1 MRKYTLASPE
11 SRSTVDLRDY
21 QEIIESAVREIMPT
35 AKVIVESDCYYVS
48 PAPKRGDAV
57 KIGRLICKSDLN
69 RHCIQLSK
77 LFTSIPVKEEKHDEQ
92 EPKRPGG
99 HF

>member
-11 SRSTVDLRDY
+11 SRSTVDLRNY
-21 QEIIESAVREIMPT
+21 RAVIESSVHEIMP
-35 AKVIVESDCYYVS
+35 AANVIVEKDCYYVS

-69 RHCIQLSK
+69 RHCIHLPK
-77 LFTSIPVKEEKHDEQ
+77 LFTSIPVKEVKHEEHQ
-92 EPKRPGG
+92 PKCPGG
-99 HF
+99 HH

>member
-21 QEIIESAVREIMPT
+21 RAIIESAVQEIMPA

-48 PAPKRGDAV
+48 PSPKRGDAV
-57 KIGRLICKSDLN
+57 KIGRAICKSKLN
-69 RHCIQLSK
+69 RHCIKLSK
-77 LFTSIPVKEEKHDEQ
+77 LFTGIPVKEVKHEEHQ
-92 EPKRPGG
+92 PQRPGG
-99 HF
+99 HQ

>member
-21 QEIIESAVREIMPT
+21 KKIIETAVHEIMPA

-57 KIGRLICKSDLN
+57 KIGRLICKSNLN
-69 RHCIQLSK
+69 RHCIQLPK
-77 LFTSIPVKEEKHDEQ
+77 LFTSIPVKEVKHEEHQ
-92 EPKRPGG
+92 PKRPGG
-99 HF
+99 HH

>member
-1 MRKYTLASPE
+1 MRKYTLASLK

-21 QEIIESAVREIMPT
+21 RAIIESAVQEIMPA

-57 KIGRLICKSDLN
+57 KIGRASCKSNLN
-69 RHCIQLSK
+69 RHCIKLSK
-77 LFTSIPVKEEKHDEQ
+77 LFTGIPVKEVKHEEQ
-92 EPKRPGG
+92 QTKRPCG
-99 HF
+99 HH